1 MMPVLGQPGSSWLDG
16 CSVGERCAT
25 ETLELGERERP
36 WMSQVGQVGKMTTGN
51 VDDMAFAV
59 TWFRDGKPEVFLDE
73 RLRHEVTDG
82 GVLNIYST
90 ESSELVE
97 QYSPQAWFS
106 VQPYAAKVDPQQPTQ
121 QPPFGRLAGGPGL
134 NYRGAR
140 Q

>member
-1 MMPVLGQPGSSWLDG
+1 
-16 CSVGERCAT
+16 
-25 ETLELGERERP
+25 
-36 WMSQVGQVGKMTTGN
+36 MTTGN

-82 GVLNIYST
+82 GVLNIYSP
-90 ESSELVE
+90 ESGELVE